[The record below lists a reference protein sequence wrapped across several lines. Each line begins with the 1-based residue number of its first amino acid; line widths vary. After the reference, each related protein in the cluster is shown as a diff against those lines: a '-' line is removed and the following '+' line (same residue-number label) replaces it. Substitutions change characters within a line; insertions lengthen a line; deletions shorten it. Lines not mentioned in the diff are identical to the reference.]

1 MLELIAP
8 AFNTVHASVS
18 LFIEVIGSAFFLL
31 AGLSVPAPT
40 RLQWL
45 GWGLFLW
52 SVAVLLPF

>member
-8 AFNTVHASVS
+8 VVSTTHATIA
-18 LFIEVIGSAFFLL
+18 LFIEVIGTTFFLL

-40 RLQWL
+40 RLQWI

-52 SVAVLLPF
+52 AIATLIPW